1 MTDMW
6 KQLTQKARKAIFL
19 AQEEAGRL
27 GYNHVGSEH
36 LLLALAREEDCV
48 ASRILEQ
55 LGVDV
60 GTIRVE
66 VIGQLSRGSEP
77 LGEEMQLTAEAK
89 EAIDLAFD
97 EGKQMKDEWVGTEH
111 LLIGL
116 ARSAEGMAS
125 QVLSRLGVDVSQI
138 RCQLR
143 NLQAGTLPFE
153 RVEGN
158 GPSSMSVSAK

>member
-1 MTDMW
+1 MW

-27 GYNHVGSEH
+27 GYSHVGSEH
-36 LLLALAREEDCV
+36 LLLALVREEDCV
-48 ASRILEQ
+48 AARILER
-55 LGVDV
+55 LGVDL

-66 VIGQLSRGSEP
+66 VMEQLSRGSEP

-89 EAIDLAFD
+89 EAIDLAFN
-97 EGKQMKDEWVGTEH
+97 EGKQMNDEWVGTEH
-111 LLIGL
+111 LLLGL
-116 ARSAEGMAS
+116 ARSARGMAS

-138 RCQLR
+138 RSQLR
-143 NLQAGTLPFE
+143 NLQAGTLPFD

-158 GPSSMSVSAK
+158 GPKPMSVSVD